1 MVKWLK
7 SNELVD
13 YDYAVNFMESR
24 ASDIA
29 SNKEKELI
37 WLVEHPPLYTGGASA
52 KEKDLLDKN
61 SFPVYRTR
69 RGGKFTYHGPGQRVA
84 YVMLDLN
91 KRERDVRSFVE
102 FLERWIIETL
112 REFNIEGEIRPDRVG
127 VWIRRKDKEK
137 GPDGNFLEEKI
148 AAIGLKLR
156 KWVSFH
162 GISININPNLDH
174 FSGIIPCGAE
184 NFGVTSFEDLGVSVT
199 MDDFDMALKSNF
211 LKLCK

>member
-13 YDYAVNFMESR
+13 YDYAVKFMESR

-29 SNKEKELI
+29 SNKKKELI
-37 WLVEHPPLYTGGASA
+37 WLVEHPPLYTAGASA

-102 FLERWIIETL
+102 FLERWIIATL
-112 REFNIEGEIRPDRVG
+112 QEFNIEGEIRPDRVG

-137 GPDGNFLEEKI
+137 GADGNFLEEKI

-162 GISININPNLDH
+162 GISININPSLDH

-184 NFGVTSFEDLGVSVT
+184 NFGVTSFKDLGISVT
-199 MDDFDMALKSNF
+199 MDEFDLALKSNF
-211 LKLCK
+211 LKLYK

>member
-1 MVKWLK
+1 MVEWFK

-13 YDYAVNFMESR
+13 YNFAVDFMESR

-29 SNKEKELI
+29 ADKKKELI
-37 WLVEHPPLYTGGASA
+37 WLVEHPPLYTGGASS
-52 KEKDLLDKN
+52 KEKDLLDKD

-84 YVMLDLN
+84 YVMLNLN

-102 FLERWIIETL
+102 FLEKWIIATL
-112 REFNIEGEIRPDRVG
+112 QEFNIKGEIRPDRVG
-127 VWIRRKDKEK
+127 VWICRKDKAM
-137 GPDGNFLEEKI
+137 GPNGVFVEEKI
-148 AAIGLKLR
+148 AAIGIKLR

-174 FSGIIPCGAE
+174 YSGIIPCGVE
-184 NFGVTSFEDLGVSVT
+184 NFGVTSLKDLGVFVT
-199 MDDFDMALKSNF
+199 MDDFDIALKSNF
-211 LKLCK
+211 FKLYK

>member
-13 YDYAVNFMESR
+13 YDYAVKFMESR

-29 SNKEKELI
+29 SNKKKELI
-37 WLVEHPPLYTGGASA
+37 WLVEHPPLYTAGASA

-102 FLERWIIETL
+102 FLERWIIATL
-112 REFNIEGEIRPDRVG
+112 QEFNIEGEIRPDRVG

-137 GPDGNFLEEKI
+137 GADGNFLEEKI

-184 NFGVTSFEDLGVSVT
+184 NFGVTSFKDLGISVT
-199 MDDFDMALKSNF
+199 MDEFDLALKSNF
-211 LKLCK
+211 LKLYK

>member
-1 MVKWLK
+1 MVEWLK

-13 YDYAVNFMESR
+13 YNFAVNFMESR

-29 SNKEKELI
+29 SDKKKELI

-52 KEKDLLDKN
+52 KDKDLLDKY

-69 RGGKFTYHGPGQRVA
+69 RGGKFTYHGPGQRVV
-84 YVMLDLN
+84 YVMLDLD
-91 KRERDVRSFVE
+91 RRGRDVRSFVE
-102 FLERWIIETL
+102 FLERWIIATL
-112 REFNIEGEIRPDRVG
+112 QEFNIEGEIRPDRVG

-137 GPDGNFLEEKI
+137 DADGNVLEEKI

-162 GISININPNLDH
+162 GISVNVDPNLDH
-174 FSGIIPCGAE
+174 FSGIIPCGAK
-184 NFGVTSFEDLGVSVT
+184 NFGVTSLKDLGVSVT
-199 MDDFDMALKSNF
+199 MSDFDLALKNNF
-211 LKLCK
+211 FKLYK

>member
-1 MVKWLK
+1 MVEWLK
-7 SNELVD
+7 NDELVD
-13 YDYAVNFMESR
+13 YDFASNFMETRVSE
-24 ASDIA
+24 IA
-29 SNKEKELI
+29 ANKKKELI

-52 KEKDLLDKN
+52 SEKDLLDKE

-91 KRERDVRSFVE
+91 KRGRDVRSFVE
-102 FLERWIIETL
+102 FLERWIINTL
-112 REFNIEGEIRPDRVG
+112 QEFNIEGEIRPDRVG
-127 VWIRRKDKEK
+127 VWIRRKDKK
-137 GPDGNFLEEKI
+137 KSADGLFLEEKI

-162 GISININPNLDH
+162 GIAININPNLDH

-184 NFGVTSFEDLGVSVT
+184 NFGVTSLKDLGVSIT
-199 MDDFDMALKSNF
+199 MDDFDLALKSNF
-211 LKLCK
+211 SKLCK

>member
-13 YDYAVNFMESR
+13 YDYAVKFMESR

-29 SNKEKELI
+29 SNKKKELI
-37 WLVEHPPLYTGGASA
+37 WLVEHPPLYTAGASA

-102 FLERWIIETL
+102 FLERWIIATL
-112 REFNIEGEIRPDRVG
+112 QEFNIEGEIRPDRVG

-137 GPDGNFLEEKI
+137 GADGNFLEEKI

-174 FSGIIPCGAE
+174 FSGIVPCGAE
-184 NFGVTSFEDLGVSVT
+184 NFGVTSFKDLGISVN
-199 MDDFDMALKSNF
+199 MEDFDAALKSNF
-211 LKLCK
+211 LKLYK

>member
-1 MVKWLK
+1 
-7 SNELVD
+7 
-13 YDYAVNFMESR
+13 
-24 ASDIA
+24 
-29 SNKEKELI
+29 
-37 WLVEHPPLYTGGASA
+37 VEHPPLYTGGASA

-102 FLERWIIETL
+102 FLERWIIATL
-112 REFNIEGEIRPDRVG
+112 QEFNIEGEIRPDRVG

-137 GPDGNFLEEKI
+137 GADGNFLEEKI

-184 NFGVTSFEDLGVSVT
+184 NFGVTSFKDLGISVT
-199 MDDFDMALKSNF
+199 MDEFDLALKSNF
-211 LKLCK
+211 LKLYK

>member
-13 YDYAVNFMESR
+13 YDYAVKFMESC

-29 SNKEKELI
+29 SNKKKELI
-37 WLVEHPPLYTGGASA
+37 WLVEHPPLYTAGASA

-102 FLERWIIETL
+102 FLERWIIATL
-112 REFNIEGEIRPDRVG
+112 QEFNIEGEIRPDRVG

-137 GPDGNFLEEKI
+137 GADGNFLEEKI

-184 NFGVTSFEDLGVSVT
+184 NFGVTSFKDLGISVT
-199 MDDFDMALKSNF
+199 MDEFDLALKSNF
-211 LKLCK
+211 LKLYK

>member
-1 MVKWLK
+1 MVEWFK

-13 YDYAVNFMESR
+13 YNFAVDFMESR

-29 SNKEKELI
+29 ADKKKELI
-37 WLVEHPPLYTGGASA
+37 WLVEHPPLYTGGASS
-52 KEKDLLDKN
+52 KEKDLLDKD

-84 YVMLDLN
+84 YVMLNLN

-102 FLERWIIETL
+102 FLEKWIIATL
-112 REFNIEGEIRPDRVG
+112 QEFNIKGEIRPDRVG
-127 VWIRRKDKEK
+127 VWICRKDKAM
-137 GPDGNFLEEKI
+137 GPNGVFVEEKI
-148 AAIGLKLR
+148 AAIGIKLR

-174 FSGIIPCGAE
+174 FSGIIPCGVE
-184 NFGVTSFEDLGVSVT
+184 NFGVTSLKDLGVFVT
-199 MDDFDMALKSNF
+199 MDDFDIALKSNF
-211 LKLCK
+211 FKLYK

>member
-13 YDYAVNFMESR
+13 YDYAVSFMESR
-24 ASDIA
+24 AADIA
-29 SNKEKELI
+29 SNKKKELI

-52 KEKDLLDKN
+52 DEKDLLDKN

-102 FLERWIIETL
+102 FLERWIIATL
-112 REFNIEGEIRPDRVG
+112 QEFNIEGEIRPDRVG

-137 GPDGNFLEEKI
+137 GADGNFLEEKI

-184 NFGVTSFEDLGVSVT
+184 NFGVTSFKDLGVSVT
-199 MDDFDMALKSNF
+199 MDDFDLALKSNF
-211 LKLCK
+211 LKLYK